1 MKVIDCAVIGK
12 ELQVKSLD
20 DFLAAFK
27 IKRSWSV
34 DTEAQEIILAAFQR
48 VLDNKFTM
56 LRNVAVD
63 GSPNTIPL
71 ILIGLSGVWVLYP
84 SALRGVYRARGDAWE
99 KMDSRQQTYKPS
111 GDNLLTRT
119 ERMADAVRAYLAG
132 HGVRDA
138 QVGSALLFTNPGIH
152 VEIVRPVVRV
162 VLIDALDRFITGIL
176 QGRLLYDR
184 EEVENIVNL
193 FTNPPAKTQKPPE
206 EAEPKPVDSRPDELS
221 DLKKASLER
230 LERIDST
237 FSKVE
242 KLPFSSRQWLLLGL
256 LIFVNVIILVAFVL
270 FILLTS

>member
-1 MKVIDCAVIGK
+1 MKVIDCAVTGK
-12 ELQVKSLD
+12 ELQVKSLE

-34 DTEAQEIILAAFQR
+34 DTEAQEIVLAAFQR
-48 VLDNKFTM
+48 ALDNKFTM
-56 LRNVAVD
+56 LRNIEVEGLPD
-63 GSPNTIPL
+63 TIPL
-71 ILIGLSGVWVLYP
+71 ILIGPSGVWMLYP
-84 SALRGVYRARGDAWE
+84 SELRGLYRAQGDTWE
-99 KMDSRQQTYKPS
+99 KMDNRQQTYKPS

-119 ERMADAVRAYLAG
+119 ERMAKAVEAYLAG

-152 VEIVRPVVRV
+152 VEIVRPIVRV

-193 FTNPPAKTQKPPE
+193 FTNPPARTQKPLE
-206 EAEPKPVDSRPDELS
+206 DAEPKPVESRPKERNEV
-221 DLKKASLER
+221 KKASLER

-256 LIFVNVIILVAFVL
+256 LIFVNVIILVAFAL
-270 FILLTS
+270 FILFTS